1 MSRPI
6 RIAIPGGGL
15 AGASLMCALLQYPHL
30 DVHIFESASAFRE
43 AGMAVGVTRNAQDAL
58 DLIGPRAAE
67 LLKLAGAVPMRG
79 VRFMIAQKDGQGEV
93 INEVDDVKAGKR
105 LTSIVHRAALL
116 QQLLAN
122 VSEDRLHASKKLSSI
137 DQHPDSITLH
147 FTDGTTHECDILI
160 GADGIHSTVR
170 KFILGEDDPAASPR
184 NTGVWAVM
192 TIQPYAKARASI
204 GQGLVDSDHAREYS
218 WVGDGSY
225 MMHNILSDGQLVQL
239 IISSSD
245 PEAESSDRWQRV
257 VSADEIKTLYA
268 DYPPHLRQAVE
279 ELLGQEPEQHAI
291 YLWEHPP
298 ARTYVSGPVCIM
310 GDAAH
315 ATTPWQGSGGG
326 MSIEDSLILSTL
338 LGHAASPLEARAAL
352 KAYDQ
357 VRRPRTQRIVESSRG
372 TGTMLI
378 GKGETGVEMKRLGN
392 LLPRWDFILDIDML
406 EHRNEAMQKM
416 QDELAA
422 ST

>member
-6 RIAIPGGGL
+6 RIAISGGGL
-15 AGASLMCALLQYPHL
+15 AGASLMFALLQYPHL

-43 AGMAVGVTRNAQDAL
+43 AGMAIGVTRNAQAAL
-58 DLIGPRAAE
+58 DLIGPRAPE

-79 VRFMIAQKDGQGEV
+79 VRFMIAQRDGQGEV

-105 LTSIVHRAALL
+105 LTSIVHRAAYL
-116 QQLLAN
+116 QQLLAD
-122 VSEDRLHASKKLSSI
+122 VPEDRLHASKKLSSI
-137 DQHPDSITLH
+137 DQHPGFITLH

-170 KFILGEDDPAASPR
+170 KFILGENDPAASPR
-184 NTGVWAVM
+184 NTGFWAVM
-192 TIQPYAKARASI
+192 TIQPYEKARASI
-204 GQGLVDSDHAREYS
+204 GQGLVDSNDAREYS
-218 WVGDGSY
+218 WVGNGSY
-225 MMHNILSDGQLVQL
+225 IMHNLLSDGQLVQFL
-239 IISSSD
+239 ICSSD
-245 PEAESSDRWQRV
+245 HEAESSDRWQRTI
-257 VSADEIKTLYA
+257 SADEIKQLYI
-268 DYPPHLRQAVE
+268 DYPSHLRQAVE
-279 ELLGQEPEQHAI
+279 ELLGQEPEHKAI

-298 ARTYVSGPVCIM
+298 ARTYVSGPIC
-310 GDAAH
+310 
-315 ATTPWQGSGGG
+315 
-326 MSIEDSLILSTL
+326 
-338 LGHAASPLEARAAL
+338 
-352 KAYDQ
+352 

-406 EHRNEAMQKM
+406 EHRNEAIQKM
-416 QDELAA
+416 QNELAA